1 MKKIKEIIL
10 SIMLSPLW
18 ILWLIGFIIGLSGT
32 MIRKLIINP
41 IIHGF
46 KKGEKIIDNIFE

>member
-1 MKKIKEIIL
+1 MKKVIEIIL

-18 ILWLIGFIIGLSGT
+18 ILWLIGFIIGLLGT
-32 MIRKLIINP
+32 LIKKLIINP

>member
-46 KKGEKIIDNIFE
+46 KKGEKIIDRIFK